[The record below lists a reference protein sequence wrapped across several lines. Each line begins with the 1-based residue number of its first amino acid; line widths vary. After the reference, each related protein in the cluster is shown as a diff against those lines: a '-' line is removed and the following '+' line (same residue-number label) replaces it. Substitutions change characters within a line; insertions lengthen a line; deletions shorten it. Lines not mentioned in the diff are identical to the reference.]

1 MTMDITPD
9 QVRYIA
15 DKLDSHTV
23 TFSSVSRDLNVHN
36 SQAKRILYAYY
47 SLNKEKLNALYVA
60 SGTQGTKTVVKIVE
74 NPDENYLLDLFDQVG
89 SIHIYSI
96 SQNKFSFSTSDIA
109 LEQLRRPVDFDKV
122 ESYYELGMIRGR
134 PLKTVLAQAAPR
146 SKVEPPKPKPEPKK
160 EAPKVESKPKLQYQ
174 SRKEKPQASLLSNY
188 VSRKEEKKQ
197 KEDDSKKRKPEQSSG
212 YQYKSRKMES
222 KQPKERVIFS
232 NETEEPEEEEP
243 QKKAAPAKTTDLNSL
258 FLDDLSDFSDNDD
271 TKEAQEKEE
280 PIMVEPEAQSK
291 PQEDEQQPKATIAPL
306 LPQGSSLR
314 SLTSK
319 SPTPQAGENA
329 GTAEDAQEP
338 EPVTTIDDE
347 GYIVTKKAEP
357 KKNEAPK
364 PARRAAPAP
373 KKATPSNKKSDG
385 TKKQALLMS
394 FFDRR

>member
-1 MTMDITPD
+1 MDITPD

-47 SLNKEKLNALYVA
+47 SSNKEKLNALYVA

-74 NPDENYLLDLFDQVG
+74 NPDENYLSDSFDQVG

-134 PLKTVLAQAAPR
+134 PLKTVSAQAAPR
-146 SKVEPPKPKPEPKK
+146 S
-160 EAPKVESKPKLQYQ
+160 KVESKPKLQYQ

-222 KQPKERVIFS
+222 KQPKERVIVS

-291 PQEDEQQPKATIAPL
+291 PQEDEQQPKATIAPS

-385 TKKQALLMS
+385 TKKQASLMS